1 MDSYKHPAADLALRP
16 EMGAQP
22 QLKKQAYRYDSSLSH
37 SMERDGLNPARAAT
51 ETHITRISELGLQVA
66 DLALKLSERDVEIKQ
81 LKAELKAA
89 QSALRKVSGTFLNYS
104 GKAERLSFEVSTLP
118 LFVHERL
125 STKAIVETL
134 KGHRKDAARTPPETL
149 PAITGRL
156 PWRSSTRTATSCWHC
171 GNWKLREEI
180 ESDDHERETHH

>member
-134 KGHRKDAARTPPETL
+134 KGHRKDAAGDIAGDHRQIAVEVIDPHGNKLLALRKLET
-149 PAITGRL
+149 AG
-156 PWRSSTRTATSCWHC
+156 
-171 GNWKLREEI
+171 GNRK
-180 ESDDHERETHH
+180 